1 MPLKGAAVHLVHGE
15 VPAAEAH
22 QKALQAA
29 GFERVT
35 IANRGDVAEV

>member
-1 MPLKGAAVHLVHGE
+1 VHGE

-29 GFERVT
+29 GFEKVT
-35 IANRGDVAEV
+35 IASRGEIAEV